1 MRTFKDVIAAF
12 DRLDDAVLTHWIEEE
27 WILPAREKNVYVFSD
42 VDFARV
48 TLIHE
53 LHFDLGIDD
62 EVIPMMLSLLDQVY
76 AMRGRMRALM
86 RAIEA
91 QPEETR
97 KAIEA
102 YLKDQ

>member
-1 MRTFKDVIAAF
+1 MRTFEDVIAAF
-12 DRLDDAVLTHWIEEE
+12 DRLDEAVLTHWIEEQ
-27 WILPAREKNVYVFSD
+27 WILPVRQEDVYIFSD

-53 LHFDLGIDD
+53 LRFDLGIEEDI
-62 EVIPMMLSLLDQVY
+62 IPMMLSMLDQVY
-76 AMRGRMRALM
+76 GMRNRMRALL

>member
-1 MRTFKDVIAAF
+1 MRTFQDVVAAF
-12 DRLDDAVLTHWIEEE
+12 DRLDDVVLTHWIEEQ
-27 WILPAREKNVYVFSD
+27 WILPARQEDVYVFSD

-53 LHFDLGIDD
+53 MRFDLEIEDD
-62 EVIPMMLSLLDQVY
+62 VIAMMLSLLDQVY
-76 AMRGRMRALM
+76 GMRGRMRALR